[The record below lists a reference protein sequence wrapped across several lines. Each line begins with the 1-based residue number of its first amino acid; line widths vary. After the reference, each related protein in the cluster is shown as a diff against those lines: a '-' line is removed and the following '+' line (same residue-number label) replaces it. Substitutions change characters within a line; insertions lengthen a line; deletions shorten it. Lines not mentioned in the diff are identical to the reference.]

1 MDKQAIIPCIDEI
14 KNEIKYF
21 DATEYISESEYDDL
35 LDDVHDAILINGC
48 KYLPSAV
55 LKEVD
60 PIAYREG
67 FLDYANDY
75 DCDSISAYAEL
86 CEELESLEN
95 TLYEIEL
102 EEI

>member
-1 MDKQAIIPCIDEI
+1 MDKQAIISRIDEI

-21 DATEYISESEYDDL
+21 DATDYVSESQYDEL
-35 LDDVHDAILINGC
+35 LDETHDIIRINGC
-48 KYLPSAV
+48 EYLPSEV

-67 FLDYANDY
+67 FLNYANDY
-75 DCDSISAYAEL
+75 DYDSISAYAAL
-86 CEELESLEN
+86 CEELENLEN